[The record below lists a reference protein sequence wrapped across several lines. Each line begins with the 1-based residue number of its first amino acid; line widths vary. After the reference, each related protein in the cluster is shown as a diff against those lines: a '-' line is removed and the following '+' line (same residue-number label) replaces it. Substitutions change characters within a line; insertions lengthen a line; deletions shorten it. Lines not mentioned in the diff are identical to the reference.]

1 DVGANIG
8 FLTLQ
13 FANRCKK
20 GIVYA
25 FEPDSE
31 TFYKLTQNVNL
42 NKFGN
47 IQLFHTA
54 IGSKSGTGE
63 LYRMYESNP
72 GANRILSQKPAVSV
86 RSETVRITTLD
97 EYDSKGCFKTVD
109 LIKIDVEGFEL
120 FVLEGARNLI
130 LQRRP
135 ILFIELVDQ
144 NLKLQS
150 CSGQSVIDYLAEL
163 NYLIFDAKTMKP
175 LEESDNYYTD
185 ILCYPSKSS

>member
-1 DVGANIG
+1 
-8 FLTLQ
+8 
-13 FANRCKK
+13 
-20 GIVYA
+20 
-25 FEPDSE
+25 
-31 TFYKLTQNVNL
+31 
-42 NKFGN
+42 
-47 IQLFHTA
+47 
-54 IGSKSGTGE
+54 
-63 LYRMYESNP
+63 
-72 GANRILSQKPAVSV
+72 
-86 RSETVRITTLD
+86 LD